1 MINCA
6 LNLLKLTQLANIYV
20 TIQILVQHRE
30 KKKRENKHMDTK
42 GEAKVGWTERFRL
55 TIYTLLM
62 LLLCIKQKG
71 ASQVVLVVKN
81 LPANAGD
88 LGDTGLIPGL
98 GRSPGEGNSNPL
110 QYSCLEN
117 PMDRGTWK
125 ATVHGV
131 TKSWTW
137 LSDWTELNWKE
148 KAIVA
153 TFFVKEN
160 TLYVYMFV
168 GFPGGTVVKNHLP
181 VQKTQEIPVWSLDQE
196 DPLEEKIVTHSSIL
210 AWNISWTEEPG
221 RV

>member
-88 LGDTGLIPGL
+88 IRDTGSIPGL
-98 GRSPGEGNSNPL
+98 GRSPGGGRSKPF
-110 QYSCLEN
+110 QYSC
-117 PMDRGTWK
+117 RR
-125 ATVHGV
+125 
-131 TKSWTW
+131 
-137 LSDWTELNWKE
+137 
-148 KAIVA
+148 
-153 TFFVKEN
+153 
-160 TLYVYMFV
+160 
-168 GFPGGTVVKNHLP
+168 
-181 VQKTQEIPVWSLDQE
+181 IP
-196 DPLEEKIVTHSSIL
+196 
-210 AWNISWTEEPG
+210 WTEEPRG
-221 RV
+221 LQFTGSQRVGLDWSDLARTHKINN